1 MSSSSPW
8 QQHHG
13 CDCIITSTLYIYKQ
27 CLVMRCTQHSIMGES
42 LTMTCNESLVS
53 SINKAD
59 HHDIVEIVLKV
70 KSP

>member
-13 CDCIITSTLYIYKQ
+13 CDCIITSTYTKQ
-27 CLVMRCTQHSIMGES
+27 CLVMKCTQHSIMGES

-70 KSP
+70 KFP